1 MERDSSRRQ
10 QSPTACIVEE
20 QSTQDN
26 RCVARTRDASEAA
39 DIAVYP
45 RTESKAGRTLVPHKP
60 IRSGQYVGRWEKV
73 SEKGRD
79 LPNVEMEWR
88 GINRCCAN
96 GGGARTRKNVSTA
109 R

>member
-10 QSPTACIVEE
+10 QGPTACIVEE

-26 RCVARTRDASEAA
+26 RCVARTRDAIEAA
-39 DIAVYP
+39 DIAIYP

-73 SEKGRD
+73 REIGRV
-79 LPNVEMEWR
+79 PKVEMEGR
-88 GINRCCAN
+88 GINWCCAN